1 MTVLPEE
8 QSNIRQ
14 NNDKGGYMTVDVV
27 IPVYRPDEKLQ
38 QLYHRLQRQKYAVRK
53 LIIIETESEI
63 PLSYPEEG
71 KCLTEV
77 VKITKKEYDHGGTRN
92 MGARMSD
99 ADIVVFMTQ
108 DAVPADRDLIGN
120 LVKALVEHGN
130 AAVAYARQ
138 LPAKDCN
145 TIENFTR
152 QFNYPPRDRVQ
163 CAKDIEKSGIKAFFC
178 SDVCAAYR
186 KDRLLE
192 AGGFEEKVIFNEDM
206 IFAAKT
212 ILNGGEVIYVSD
224 ARVIHSHNY
233 TAVQQFKRNF
243 DLAVSQAQHPEVFA
257 EVRSEGE
264 GIRLVKQTE
273 LYLLRTGKFW
283 LTGCLLLHSACKYA
297 GYFLGKRYQRL
308 PKRLILKC
316 TSNKNYWDIY

>member
-1 MTVLPEE
+1 
-8 QSNIRQ
+8 
-14 NNDKGGYMTVDVV
+14 MTVDVV
-27 IPVYRPDEKLQ
+27 IPVYRPDDKLQ
-38 QLYHRLQRQKYAVRK
+38 QLCRRLQHQKYAARK

-63 PLSYPEEG
+63 PLPYPEKG

-92 MGARMSD
+92 MGAWMSD

-120 LVKALVEHGN
+120 LVKAFEEHEN

-138 LPAKDCN
+138 LPSKDCN
-145 TIENFTR
+145 VIERFTR
-152 QFNYPPRDRVQ
+152 KFNYPPQDRVQ
-163 CAKDIEKSGIKAFFC
+163 CAEDIEKSGIKAFFC

-273 LYLLRTGKFW
+273 LYLLRTGIFW
-283 LTGCLLLHSACKYA
+283 LTGCLLLHSSCKYG
-297 GYFLGKRYQRL
+297 GYFLGKSYQRL